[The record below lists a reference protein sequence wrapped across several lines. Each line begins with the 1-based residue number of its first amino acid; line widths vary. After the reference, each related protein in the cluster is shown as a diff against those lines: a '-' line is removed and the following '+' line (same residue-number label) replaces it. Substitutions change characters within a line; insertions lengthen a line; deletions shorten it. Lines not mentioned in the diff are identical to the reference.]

1 VTRKSDADELQAF
14 RDAVR
19 DVRPLGVEPRVPE
32 RRKPRPRAAFRR
44 RDEVAV
50 LEESITLSPAEL
62 EVEAGD
68 EMSFRRPGVQ
78 DGVMRKL
85 RRGQYRVEAEIDLH
99 GLILP
104 EAKQGLR
111 EFLGR
116 VLQQR
121 LRCIRIV
128 HGKGLRSGPRGPVL
142 KNAVNVVLRR
152 TDAVVAFCS
161 ARQVDG
167 GTGAVYVLLSAPR

>member
-68 EMSFRRPGVQ
+68 EMSFRRPAVASTAS
-78 DGVMRKL
+78 R
-85 RRGQYRVEAEIDLH
+85 
-99 GLILP
+99 P
-104 EAKQGLR
+104 
-111 EFLGR
+111 
-116 VLQQR
+116 
-121 LRCIRIV
+121 
-128 HGKGLRSGPRGPVL
+128 RSTCT
-142 KNAVNVVLRR
+142 A
-152 TDAVVAFCS
+152 
-161 ARQVDG
+161 
-167 GTGAVYVLLSAPR
+167 

>member
-1 VTRKSDADELQAF
+1 MTRKPDSDELQAF

-19 DVRPLGVEPRVPE
+19 DVRPLGVEPRVVE

-50 LEESITLSPAEL
+50 LEESISLSAAEL

-111 EFLGR
+111 EFMAR
-116 VLQQR
+116 VLQQQ